1 VLTAKLGHQSGLY
14 DVSPELYPVQSLPVA
29 DLSVGYTPR
38 ETALDAAHV
47 GVLTEVIDL
56 LPPVIVDHRTMMVID
71 GVHRLEAFRR
81 AGRTHIKAF
90 LFTGKSAEAMAL
102 AIKSNIKHGKPLS
115 RSERRTASRSLLGAF
130 PERSDRW
137 IGEICGL
144 SHTTVALIRRNL
156 SNADQ
161 SVRTGRDGR
170 RRPVD
175 RLAAQATVARLV
187 MENPTNT
194 VRQVAL
200 AAGVAPSTVHRAR
213 ARLQRPEFSS
223 VAPPSRPATT
233 VSRAE
238 ICPPGPQPGIA
249 DLAEP
254 VSWLARTAV
263 SVDDLRTHLA
273 VLPISRLY
281 GVVDECRK
289 RAEIWSEIADIL
301 ENRVR
306 GGLAGKKCL
315 KA

>member
-1 VLTAKLGHQSGLY
+1 MLL
-14 DVSPELYPVQSLPVA
+14 
-29 DLSVGYTPR
+29 
-38 ETALDAAHV
+38 
-47 GVLTEVIDL
+47 EVIDL
-56 LPPVIVDHRTMMVID
+56 LPPVVVDHRTLTVID
-71 GVHRLEAFRR
+71 GIHRLEAFRR

-90 LFTGKSAEAMAL
+90 LFTGECAEAMAL
-102 AIKSNIKHGKPLS
+102 AIQSNVKHGKPLS
-115 RSERRTASRSLLGAF
+115 RSERRVASRSLLGAF

-156 SNADQ
+156 SNANQ

-175 RLAAQATVARLV
+175 RLAAEAAVARLV

-194 VRQVAL
+194 VRQVAR

-223 VAPPSRPATT
+223 VAPPSVPTT
-233 VSRAE
+233 PVSVAE
-238 ICPPGPQPGIA
+238 VEQRKP
-249 DLAEP
+249 DLTEP

-263 SVDDLRTHLA
+263 SVDEMRTHLA

-281 GVVDECRK
+281 GIVDECRK
-289 RAEIWSEIADIL
+289 RAQMWAEIADAL
-301 ENRVR
+301 ENRAR
-306 GGLAGKKCL
+306 EGLAGKKCL